1 MVCTGPNFQP
11 DDFYIGHPDGLLLP
25 PGIWVQPTRWEHE
38 IYWPRRECMQ
48 HVLDCHNMH
57 YSCNNCISYIDTGV
71 IYSVQMK
78 KFFSDPEVFLFLLS
92 TRAGGLG
99 INLTAADTVIIF
111 DSDWVCVF
119 PQSIISLVH
128 VKWPWN
134 VSVRLL
140 KCLNI
145 FVLTEEPSGRLA
157 GSGSV
162 SPYWTNQ
169 ACSGVPSHHSKHYWW
184 EDPGKGIC

>member
-1 MVCTGPNFQP
+1 MVCIGPNFQP
-11 DDFYIGHPDGLLLP
+11 DDLHFGHPDGLLLP

-38 IYWPRRECMQ
+38 ICRPRRECMQ
-48 HVLDCHNMH
+48 HVFHSVICH
-57 YSCNNCISYIDTGV
+57 YIQFSCYKCISQVFSTL
-71 IYSVQMK
+71 QMK
-78 KFFSDPEVFLFLLS
+78 KFSSDPEVFLFLLS

-119 PQSIISLVH
+119 PQSTYVFCTY
-128 VKWPWN
+128 VKWPWDIGR
-134 VSVRLL
+134 RLL

-145 FVLTEEPSGRLA
+145 FILTEEPSGRLA

-169 ACSGVPSHHSKHYWW
+169 ACGGVPSHHSKHYWW